1 MIILNV
7 YIKSPL
13 VRQWMMEAK
22 EDLSLIYTFHF
33 HGSLNSLKNELDLK
47 SSSNIAIIDVSDINY
62 ALYTK
67 AYFINHPNFKFIGIG
82 VEKNTEKILRL
93 AKSNISAYFT
103 IENTPLCLIKAI
115 KNIGN
120 NIIYLCDYTKEY
132 IIQKNIFSE
141 TLISSKLTITNKI
154 PNTNSSEQSVIEA
167 LTEREKKV
175 VNLLVQGLSYKE
187 IANLLEVTTFS
198 INQSTKSIYKKL
210 KVRSRAELSFK
221 ILS

>member
-13 VRQWMMEAK
+13 IMKWMIDAK

-33 HGSLNSLKNELDLK
+33 HNSLDSLKNELDLK
-47 SSSNIAIIDVSDINY
+47 SSINISIIDVSDINY
-62 ALYTK
+62 ELYTK

-82 VEKNTEKILRL
+82 VQKNKEKILKL
-93 AKSNISAYFT
+93 TNSNISAYFT

-120 NIIYLCDYTKEY
+120 NIIYLCDYTKDY
-132 IIQKNIFSE
+132 IIFNNIFSE
-141 TLISSKLTITNKI
+141 TLISSEFIITNKI
-154 PNTNSSEQSVIEA
+154 SNTNSLEQPVIEA

-175 VNLLVQGLSYKE
+175 VNLLAQGLSYKE
-187 IANLLEVTTFS
+187 IAYLLKVTTFS
-198 INQSTKSIYKKL
+198 INQSTKRIYKKL

>member
-1 MIILNV
+1 MKWMID
-7 YIKSPL
+7 
-13 VRQWMMEAK
+13 AK

-33 HGSLNSLKNELDLK
+33 HNSLDSLKNELDLK
-47 SSSNIAIIDVSDINY
+47 SSINISIIDVSDINY
-62 ALYTK
+62 ELYTK

-82 VEKNTEKILRL
+82 VQKNKEKILKL
-93 AKSNISAYFT
+93 NNSNISAYFT

-120 NIIYLCDYTKEY
+120 NIIYLCDYTKDY
-132 IIQKNIFSE
+132 IIFNNIFSE
-141 TLISSKLTITNKI
+141 TLISSEFIITNKI
-154 PNTNSSEQSVIEA
+154 SNTNSLEQPVIEA

-175 VNLLVQGLSYKE
+175 VNLLAQGLSYKE
-187 IANLLEVTTFS
+187 IAYLLKVTTFS
-198 INQSTKSIYKKL
+198 INQSTKRIYKKL